1 MSLWDK
7 RFQTNGG
14 HEVHPS
20 ALRGSGHPA
29 QMKHVK
35 HSKRDLDD
43 NNYIRAMSNTLV
55 TSQVIFFFKIETSGC
70 YC

>member
-1 MSLWDK
+1 MSLNILTWDK

-14 HEVHPS
+14 REVHPS
-20 ALRGSGHPA
+20 ALKGIRHPA

-43 NNYIRAMSNTLV
+43 NNYV
-55 TSQVIFFFKIETSGC
+55 SGC